1 MKFYKTKMYKT
12 KITPFS
18 SIENSQYDGLLVMYY
33 SQPDLHNMILIMYL
47 WKNQKRSNKSLFF
60 DSNLNL

>member
-12 KITPFS
+12 KITLFS
-18 SIENSQYDGLLVMYY
+18 STENSQYDGLLVMYY

-47 WKNQKRSNKSLFF
+47 WKKTKKE
-60 DSNLNL
+60 